1 MARISG
7 VDLPREKRL
16 DIGLTYVYG
25 IGRAAARA
33 ILEKA
38 GVDGSV
44 RVKDVSEDAIVK
56 IREVIERDYRVEG
69 DLRKRSI
76 DEHQAIGGHRH
87 VSRAPSSQG
96 ITGSRTADADEC
108 TDTQRETCW
117 RGK

>member
-56 IREVIERDYRVEG
+56 IREGSCPRQRRRRNARPFAQ
-69 DLRKRSI
+69 LQNTR
-76 DEHQAIGGHRH
+76 
-87 VSRAPSSQG
+87 RAL
-96 ITGSRTADADEC
+96 A
-108 TDTQRETCW
+108 
-117 RGK
+117 